1 MVIKIS
7 SANRGAFWQLFVCV
21 SAVIIIWPF
30 LSLVQL
36 SAGSSSD
43 LWRHLFE
50 TVLYTY
56 VSNTIILMAGV
67 ALLSGI
73 IGIWTAWILYKYEMR
88 FKKALEVM
96 ILLPAACPAYLVAYA
111 YTDFFEYAGP
121 FQGLLREMM
130 GWKTPSDY
138 FFPEIRS
145 MFGGILV
152 LSFVLYPYVYLLA
165 RTGFLNTSEKLVSVA
180 KIYNRSEFW
189 SVCLPLSRPAI
200 MVGLSLV
207 SMEVI
212 SDFGTVEYFSLQTLT
227 LGIFNV
233 WIGMN
238 DIAAAAQMSLFT
250 FFFII
255 LLLFFELKSRGGKTF
270 STLKSTSQYL
280 QTFRPRGIRKVSN
293 YFIVLL
299 PIFLG
304 FLFPVII
311 LFSNMIGSI
320 SNESFW
326 RSVLISVNTFS
337 IAGISAIIIMTT
349 ATLLGTLNYIL
360 RNRHINV
367 LTNLASA
374 GYAFPGTMLAI
385 GVIIFIGQL
394 ESISNFLFSKV
405 IGLPLSIYL
414 SGTIAV
420 LLFAYLVRYLAVGY
434 GSILS
439 GLQNIPYN
447 LNFASRT
454 LGSSMENTIRRITI
468 PLLSRFIFAG
478 SILVFVDIVKEL
490 PMTLLLRPF
499 NFETLATYT
508 YQFAHDELME
518 QASMPA
524 LIIILV
530 SIIPIIFLNKL
541 LVRS

>member
-1 MVIKIS
+1 
-7 SANRGAFWQLFVCV
+7 
-21 SAVIIIWPF
+21 
-30 LSLVQL
+30 
-36 SAGSSSD
+36 
-43 LWRHLFE
+43 
-50 TVLYTY
+50 
-56 VSNTIILMAGV
+56 
-67 ALLSGI
+67 
-73 IGIWTAWILYKYEMR
+73 MR

-111 YTDFFEYAGP
+111 YTDFLNMLALFKDSFGNYGMENSKR
-121 FQGLLREMM
+121 LL
-130 GWKTPSDY
+130 
-138 FFPEIRS
+138 FPRNKINVWR
-145 MFGGILV
+145 ILV

-233 WIGMN
+233 WIGLN

-255 LLLFFELKSRGGKTF
+255 LLLFFELKSRGGKNF
-270 STLKSTSQYL
+270 STIKSTSQYL

-311 LFSNMIGSI
+311 LFSNMIGYI

-337 IAGISAIIIMTT
+337 IAGISAITIMTT

-360 RNRHINV
+360 RNRHISF

-385 GVIIFIGQL
+385 GVIIFIGQV
-394 ESISNFLFSKV
+394 ESISSFYSQK
-405 IGLPLSIYL
+405 
-414 SGTIAV
+414 
-420 LLFAYLVRYLAVGY
+420 
-434 GSILS
+434 
-439 GLQNIPYN
+439 
-447 LNFASRT
+447 
-454 LGSSMENTIRRITI
+454 
-468 PLLSRFIFAG
+468 
-478 SILVFVDIVKEL
+478 
-490 PMTLLLRPF
+490 
-499 NFETLATYT
+499 
-508 YQFAHDELME
+508 
-518 QASMPA
+518 
-524 LIIILV
+524 
-530 SIIPIIFLNKL
+530 
-541 LVRS
+541 

>member
-1 MVIKIS
+1 I
-7 SANRGAFWQLFVCV
+7 
-21 SAVIIIWPF
+21 
-30 LSLVQL
+30 
-36 SAGSSSD
+36 
-43 LWRHLFE
+43 
-50 TVLYTY
+50 
-56 VSNTIILMAGV
+56 
-67 ALLSGI
+67 
-73 IGIWTAWILYKYEMR
+73 
-88 FKKALEVM
+88 
-96 ILLPAACPAYLVAYA
+96 
-111 YTDFFEYAGP
+111 
-121 FQGLLREMM
+121 
-130 GWKTPSDY
+130 
-138 FFPEIRS
+138 
-145 MFGGILV
+145 
-152 LSFVLYPYVYLLA
+152 
-165 RTGFLNTSEKLVSVA
+165 
-180 KIYNRSEFW
+180 
-189 SVCLPLSRPAI
+189 LPLQ
-200 MVGLSLV
+200 LKCHYLH
-207 SMEVI
+207 
-212 SDFGTVEYFSLQTLT
+212 
-227 LGIFNV
+227 
-233 WIGMN
+233 
-238 DIAAAAQMSLFT
+238 

-255 LLLFFELKSRGGKTF
+255 LLLFFELKSRGGKNF
-270 STLKSTSQYL
+270 STLKATSQYL

-337 IAGISAIIIMTT
+337 IAGISAITIMTT

-360 RNRHINV
+360 RNRHISF

-434 GSILS
+434 GSIVS

-468 PLLSRFIFAG
+468 PLLSRFILAG

-508 YQFAHDELME
+508 YQFAHDELKE

-530 SIIPIIFLNKL
+530 SII
-541 LVRS
+541 